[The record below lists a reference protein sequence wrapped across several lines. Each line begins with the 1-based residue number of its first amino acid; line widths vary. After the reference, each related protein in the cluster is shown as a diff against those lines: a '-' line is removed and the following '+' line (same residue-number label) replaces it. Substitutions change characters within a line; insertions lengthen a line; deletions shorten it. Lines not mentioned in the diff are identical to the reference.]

1 MANVAFVAIIGC
13 SFFSGGLQSPV
24 LPWFT
29 LIPVVAAVLLLGY
42 SVGALV
48 WFLVCFVISVSYG
61 TASLQGY
68 QFPVLY
74 RLEYATAISM
84 VCTGGLVAVLDSRKE
99 LEHLVRSQEGWPQRS
114 LANAARK
121 A

>member
-1 MANVAFVAIIGC
+1 M
-13 SFFSGGLQSPV
+13 
-24 LPWFT
+24 PWFT
-29 LIPVVAAVLLLGY
+29 LIPVVVAVLLLGF

-99 LEHLVRSQEGWPQRS
+99 LEHLVRSQE
-114 LANAARK
+114 A
-121 A
+121 